1 MTDEF
6 RIQHLASVIQK
17 SLKTSI
23 KPDVIAKEFSDNKTP
38 FVTAQVNTHNSKKII
53 AEQCSKPREFL
64 AMYDELK
71 SQNVRILNGLTYIME
86 KIVSSS
92 TLPPFI
98 NAQAEY
104 LGNSRKMKISL
115 PLEMSQTP
123 IMEVIGS
130 VEPSDPTNLD
140 EFSNMLNKSI
150 EEGKRKMKSG
160 KRSRIESSSSFENSS
175 VPKKTHFENISED
188 SIHLTLSK
196 DTMLSVE
203 TQEMTGRV
211 SKQYF

>member
-1 MTDEF
+1 MF
-6 RIQHLASVIQK
+6 PVLIHF
-17 SLKTSI
+17 
-23 KPDVIAKEFSDNKTP
+23 FS
-38 FVTAQVNTHNSKKII
+38 
-53 AEQCSKPREFL
+53 
-64 AMYDELK
+64 
-71 SQNVRILNGLTYIME
+71 
-86 KIVSSS
+86 
-92 TLPPFI
+92 PFI

-175 VPKKTHFENISED
+175 EQNPKKTHFENISED

-211 SKQYF
+211 SKLNFKNCHIFMDLKNPRDAF

>member
-1 MTDEF
+1 
-6 RIQHLASVIQK
+6 
-17 SLKTSI
+17 
-23 KPDVIAKEFSDNKTP
+23 
-38 FVTAQVNTHNSKKII
+38 
-53 AEQCSKPREFL
+53 
-64 AMYDELK
+64 
-71 SQNVRILNGLTYIME
+71 
-86 KIVSSS
+86 
-92 TLPPFI
+92 
-98 NAQAEY
+98 
-104 LGNSRKMKISL
+104 
-115 PLEMSQTP
+115 MSQTP

-175 VPKKTHFENISED
+175 EQNPKKTHFENISED

-211 SKQYF
+211 SKQNFKNCHIFMDLKNPRDAF

>member
-1 MTDEF
+1 
-6 RIQHLASVIQK
+6 
-17 SLKTSI
+17 
-23 KPDVIAKEFSDNKTP
+23 
-38 FVTAQVNTHNSKKII
+38 
-53 AEQCSKPREFL
+53 
-64 AMYDELK
+64 
-71 SQNVRILNGLTYIME
+71 
-86 KIVSSS
+86 
-92 TLPPFI
+92 
-98 NAQAEY
+98 
-104 LGNSRKMKISL
+104 MKISL

>member
-1 MTDEF
+1 
-6 RIQHLASVIQK
+6 
-17 SLKTSI
+17 
-23 KPDVIAKEFSDNKTP
+23 
-38 FVTAQVNTHNSKKII
+38 
-53 AEQCSKPREFL
+53 
-64 AMYDELK
+64 
-71 SQNVRILNGLTYIME
+71 
-86 KIVSSS
+86 
-92 TLPPFI
+92 
-98 NAQAEY
+98 
-104 LGNSRKMKISL
+104 
-115 PLEMSQTP
+115 MSQTP

-175 VPKKTHFENISED
+175 EQNPKKTHFENISED

-211 SKQYF
+211 FKQNFKNCHIFMDLKNPRDAF

>member
-1 MTDEF
+1 M
-6 RIQHLASVIQK
+6 I
-17 SLKTSI
+17 
-23 KPDVIAKEFSDNKTP
+23 FS
-38 FVTAQVNTHNSKKII
+38 
-53 AEQCSKPREFL
+53 
-64 AMYDELK
+64 
-71 SQNVRILNGLTYIME
+71 
-86 KIVSSS
+86 
-92 TLPPFI
+92 PFI

-123 IMEVIGS
+123 IMEVLGS
-130 VEPSDPTNLD
+130 VESTGTTNVD

-160 KRSRIESSSSFENSS
+160 KRSRIESNSETGQN
-175 VPKKTHFENISED
+175 PKKTHFENISED

-203 TQEMTGRV
+203 TQEMTGSV
-211 SKQYF
+211 FGIL

>member
-1 MTDEF
+1 
-6 RIQHLASVIQK
+6 
-17 SLKTSI
+17 
-23 KPDVIAKEFSDNKTP
+23 
-38 FVTAQVNTHNSKKII
+38 
-53 AEQCSKPREFL
+53 
-64 AMYDELK
+64 
-71 SQNVRILNGLTYIME
+71 
-86 KIVSSS
+86 
-92 TLPPFI
+92 
-98 NAQAEY
+98 
-104 LGNSRKMKISL
+104 
-115 PLEMSQTP
+115 MSQTP

-160 KRSRIESSSSFENSS
+160 KRSRKESSSSSNSS
-175 VPKKTHFENISED
+175 EQNPKKTHFENISED

-211 SKQYF
+211 SKQKLSNNVTFLWI

>member
-1 MTDEF
+1 
-6 RIQHLASVIQK
+6 
-17 SLKTSI
+17 
-23 KPDVIAKEFSDNKTP
+23 
-38 FVTAQVNTHNSKKII
+38 
-53 AEQCSKPREFL
+53 
-64 AMYDELK
+64 
-71 SQNVRILNGLTYIME
+71 
-86 KIVSSS
+86 
-92 TLPPFI
+92 
-98 NAQAEY
+98 
-104 LGNSRKMKISL
+104 
-115 PLEMSQTP
+115 MSQTP

-175 VPKKTHFENISED
+175 EQNPKKTHFENISED

-211 SKQYF
+211 SKQDCKNCHIFMDLKNPRDAF